1 MMQEA
6 LVKKIKALTSRID
19 KSSQDINRRFIEG
32 DKDLPGLLASLDAET
47 AEIQKVYEALKKTHS
62 SRRGIVEASRAN
74 NAMEEVMGDIIALA
88 TRMDFTRSAIK
99 ATLQKSESCDE
110 PPKKKE
116 DEEDLANV
124 TSGDILKDLGIE
136 EEVKEEKED
145 DEPPTTSAKKT
156 TAEEEPKEE
165 EEEPPAEEPEVEEE
179 PPAEEPEP
187 EEEPEKETVSVRRV
201 ANRTTKR
208 QVVAKVGG
216 SRDPLEGL
224 ITFGVPSGR
233 K

>member
-47 AEIQKVYEALKKTHS
+47 AEVQKVYEALKKTHS

-145 DEPPTTSAKKT
+145 DEPP
-156 TAEEEPKEE
+156 
-165 EEEPPAEEPEVEEE
+165 AEEPEVEEE
-179 PPAEEPEP
+179 LPAEEPEP

-208 QVVAKVGG
+208 QVVARVGG
-216 SRDPLEGL
+216 SKDPLEGL

>member
-110 PPKKKE
+110 PSKKK

-136 EEVKEEKED
+136 EEVKKDKED

-156 TAEEEPKEE
+156 TAEEDPEEE

-179 PPAEEPEP
+179 LPAEEPEP

-208 QVVAKVGG
+208 QVVARVGG
-216 SRDPLEGL
+216 SKDPLEGL